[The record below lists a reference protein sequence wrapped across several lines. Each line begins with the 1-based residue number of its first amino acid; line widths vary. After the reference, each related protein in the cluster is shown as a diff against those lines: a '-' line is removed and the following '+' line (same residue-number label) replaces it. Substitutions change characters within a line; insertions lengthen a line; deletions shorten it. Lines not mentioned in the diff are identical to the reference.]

1 MVIKGSILV
10 SVGFTEGRLRRQEER
25 HKGWGWRGELGWLR
39 KKKQKKDQKKQQKK
53 QQKKEQKKQQKKEQ
67 KNRGQEKEQLLLH
80 LDIKMNT

>member
-39 KKKQKKDQKKQQKK
+39 KKEQKKDQKK
-53 QQKKEQKKQQKKEQ
+53 EQKKEQ